1 MPREEVASPQPVL
14 LGFLMLGPG
23 HPYEL
28 NKLFHRDLGS
38 VWRVGQSHIYA
49 HLTRLAEL
57 GLAKAVTETQD
68 SRPNRIVY
76 RITSAGKK
84 SFLEW
89 IHQPTQ
95 HVRNIRLEF
104 LARLYFFRRLELPGL
119 PDLVAGQKALLQ
131 SRFKSLAEAIAST
144 EDEYGRM
151 VIDFRRCEIKAI
163 IGWLDRCQKQ
173 GKKT

>member
-28 NKLFHRDLGS
+28 NKLFRRDLGS

-57 GLAKAVTETQD
+57 GLAKAGAEAQD
-68 SRPNRIVY
+68 GRPNRIVY
-76 RITSAGKK
+76 RVTAAGKK
-84 SFLEW
+84 SFLAWLHE
-89 IHQPTQ
+89 PSQ

-119 PDLVAGQKALLQ
+119 SDLVADKP
-131 SRFKSLAEAIAST
+131 
-144 EDEYGRM
+144 M
-151 VIDFRRCEIKAI
+151 
-163 IGWLDRCQKQ
+163 
-173 GKKT
+173 

>member
-1 MPREEVASPQPVL
+1 MPREEVASPLPVL

-28 NKLFHRDLGS
+28 NKLFRHDLGS

-57 GLAKAVTETQD
+57 GLAKGGTEAQD
-68 SRPNRIVY
+68 GRPNRIVY
-76 RITSAGKK
+76 RVASGKK
-84 SFLEW
+84 SFLAWLHE
-89 IHQPTQ
+89 PSQ

-131 SRFKSLAEAIAST
+131 SRLESLAEAISST

-163 IGWLDRCQKQ
+163 IGWLDRCQKPRRS
-173 GKKT
+173 T